1 MSDYWFYRWLTFNH
15 IVGKSYSFSQVSSLQ
30 ALPCVIKPQ
39 SCLSLTVWAILRLA
53 CKASV
58 YLTKYRF
65 LIPQPCL
72 AIDVTLQAVLGDE
85 FPEKCF
91 TFDLRIRSNQI
102 TKTLLVL
109 IFVDILTKHICDKA
123 VVSESNVHCNL
134 LSVEGSPITH
144 KFLCENSLK
153 LAKLLRMRNRTWLPI
168 IQWDSLVDE
177 RLQFF
182 FNLGFL
188 FCLKISQHWQ
198 DFTVV
203 FVALQLNCL
212 GDDIIGVLWRLL
224 FARHYLFFLL
234 HDELVHSCV
243 FCFVDG
249 VLVLIPIL
257 ALEPI
262 VALLHSLIH
271 LFQLRD

>member
-72 AIDVTLQAVLGDE
+72 AIDVTLKAVFGDE

-109 IFVDILTKHICDKA
+109 IFVDILTEHICDKA

-144 KFLCENSLK
+144 QFLCENSLK

-257 ALEPI
+257 ALKPI